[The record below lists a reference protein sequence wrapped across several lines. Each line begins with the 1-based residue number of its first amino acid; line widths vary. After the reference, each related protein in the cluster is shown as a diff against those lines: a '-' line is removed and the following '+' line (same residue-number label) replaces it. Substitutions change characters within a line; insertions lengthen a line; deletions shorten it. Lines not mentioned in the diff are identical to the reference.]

1 MEFVEVFSSQNP
13 GAIAVAKSVLDSE
26 GIENT
31 VPNEAQVNI
40 LGVGELGSIE
50 IQVPKD
56 QAKKARELLDNTS
69 GLQK

>member
-1 MEFVEVFSSQNP
+1 MEFVEVFSSPNP

-40 LGVGELGSIE
+40 FGVGELGSIE

-56 QAKKARELLDNTS
+56 QAKKARELLNNTS
-69 GLQK
+69 GLEK